1 MKVASAHPTTRHDL
15 DRRHWLSAALAA
27 VAICVTLSVAIG
39 VRPASAQTVAV
50 VDVVKV
56 AEGFRASK
64 LLGTKVVNSAD
75 EEVGSL
81 DDLIFDDDRLVYA
94 ILQVG
99 AFLGIGGYLVAV
111 PYEDLEISDAG
122 RRIVLTSGG
131 SKEELQQTE
140 EFSYGQNQQ

>member
-1 MKVASAHPTTRHDL
+1 MKVAIAHTPTPRDL
-15 DRRHWLSAALAA
+15 HRRHWLSAALAA
-27 VAICVTLSVAIG
+27 AAFSAALNVAIDA
-39 VRPASAQTVAV
+39 RPALAQTVTV

-64 LLGTKVVNSAD
+64 LLGMKVVNTTN
-75 EEVGSL
+75 EEVGTL
-81 DDLIFDDDRLVYA
+81 DDLIFDKDRLVYA

-99 AFLGIGGYLVAV
+99 AFLGLGGYLVAV
-111 PYEDLEISDAG
+111 PYENLEISDAG

-140 EFSYGQNQQ
+140 EFNYGQSQQ

>member
-1 MKVASAHPTTRHDL
+1 MKVAIAHATELRDRHQ
-15 DRRHWLSAALAA
+15 RHWLSAALLAAA
-27 VAICVTLSVAIG
+27 VCTALSVTVS
-39 VRPASAQTVAV
+39 VRPAIAQTVTV

-64 LLGTKVVNSAD
+64 LLGTKVVNSANED
-75 EEVGSL
+75 VGTL
-81 DDLIFDDDRLVYA
+81 DDLIFDQDRLVYA

-99 AFLGIGGYLVAV
+99 AFLGLGGYLVAV
-111 PYEDLEISDAG
+111 PYENLEISDAG

-140 EFSYGQNQQ
+140 E

>member
-1 MKVASAHPTTRHDL
+1 MKVAIAHATEPRDRHQ
-15 DRRHWLSAALAA
+15 RRWLSAALLAA
-27 VAICVTLSVAIG
+27 AACTALSVTVS
-39 VRPASAQTVAV
+39 VRPAIAQTVTV

-64 LLGTKVVNSAD
+64 LLGTKVVNSANED
-75 EEVGSL
+75 VGTL
-81 DDLIFDDDRLVYA
+81 DDLIFDQDRLVYA

-99 AFLGIGGYLVAV
+99 AFLGLGGYLVAV
-111 PYEDLEISDAG
+111 PYENLEISDAG

-140 EFSYGQNQQ
+140 EFNYSQKQQ